1 MNINVNNGLNPYNT
15 NYVSSSQSLT
25 GSVTDDLKKGDVFE
39 GSVNSVENG
48 KVVIGLANGQ
58 TMTARLDAGVSIT
71 PGQSIFFEVKS
82 NDGNLVQIRPV
93 SINSLD
99 ANPTLLKALDMANI
113 AVNQRTINMVNSMM
127 QNSMSVS
134 PESLAAMNRAM
145 INNPEVDLQTLVTME
160 KYGMELTP
168 ENVNMFVN
176 YSNDKAVL
184 ADNFQVISDMLPE
197 LMTSEEVS
205 VGQVIELNNA
215 IKDIFLNQQEA
226 NQPVINQAG
235 GETAPGTQQ
244 VIQPDGQPQVQL
256 QTQMQPQAETVN
268 VLQPEVTTGQTQ
280 PDIQQQPQPQPEL
293 AEQAVEQQQQ
303 VVQQESV
310 NTTLISFASEK
321 QIDSFNTILNALP
334 DFPKDNLEVFREDGT
349 FKAEADVNEVFRE
362 ISEYLDKHPDI
373 PKATL
378 NDIIRQPLYKGL
390 LKAVIADS
398 FAMEPKE
405 VAKAGE
411 LSKLY
416 ERVYKQTEALERLVS
431 AFSGKAAEAI
441 KHNTAEIKQNINFMN
456 SANEM
461 YNFVQIPLKMY
472 NQNTDSMLYVRQNK
486 KRSYEEG
493 EEITAFLHFDMEY
506 LGPTDVFITLKETK
520 VGCKWN
526 LANEDSMKLI
536 EDNLDLLTKRLA
548 DKGFTCTSSVTCKED
563 KPTFLHDFL
572 GVPVTDSSDKSEG
585 LVHRYSFDMRA

>member
-25 GSVTDDLKKGDVFE
+25 GSVTEDLKKGDVFE

-197 LMTSEEVS
+197 MMTSEEVS
-205 VGQVIELNNA
+205 VGQVIQLNNA

-226 NQPVINQAG
+226 NQPVITQAP
-235 GETAPGTQQ
+235 GETAQGSRQ

-256 QTQMQPQAETVN
+256 QTQQETVTI
-268 VLQPEVTTGQTQ
+268 LQPETANMQEQ
-280 PDIQQQPQPQPEL
+280 PETMLAQQPQQQVEL

-303 VVQQESV
+303 VQSQESV

-321 QIDSFNTILNALP
+321 HIDSFNTILNALP

-373 PKATL
+373 PKSTL
-378 NDIIRQPLYKGL
+378 NDIIRQPLYKGI

-431 AFSGKAAEAI
+431 AFSGKAAETI

-572 GVPVTDSSDKSEG
+572 GVPVTDSTDKSEG